1 MEIIHIVLGKANPN
15 RLNGVNKVVYQL
27 ATEQSK
33 AGKNVQV
40 WGITPE
46 PTHDYPAR
54 NFKTVL
60 FLAEKFPFALAAE
73 LKAAIL
79 SNKNAVFHL
88 HGGWVPVFSSIAKFF
103 QKHRVQYVLT
113 PHGAY
118 NTIAMQRSGLRK
130 KLYFQLFEKRT
141 IQGARK
147 VHAIGES
154 EVAGLQA
161 IYPQAKSFLL
171 PYGFDFDENVGYPQK
186 NENFTIG
193 FVGRLDT
200 HTKGLDLLMHAFYNF
215 QMHRPNSKLW
225 IIGAGDGE
233 AYLRKFVAEKKL
245 TNVVF
250 WGKKFGAEKDA
261 LISQMHVFAHP
272 SRNEGLPT
280 AVLEAAALG
289 TPAIVTRATNVAGYL
304 NNFGAGIGID
314 NEDVTVLTQAM
325 ENLLQSY
332 QKDGNSSY
340 LNGAKRM
347 LKSAFAWS
355 VLVHQYDE
363 LYQ

>member
-15 RLNGVNKVVYQL
+15 RLNGVNKVVYQM

-40 WGITPE
+40 WGITPD
-46 PTHDYPAR
+46 PTHDYPVR
-54 NFKTVL
+54 NFKTEL
-60 FLAEKFPFALAAE
+60 FLAEKSHFALPKQLQE
-73 LKAAIL
+73 AIL
-79 SNKNAVFHL
+79 ANINAVFHL
-88 HGGWVPVFSSIAKFF
+88 HGGWIPVFSSLAKFL
-103 QKHRVQYVLT
+103 QKHQVQYVLT

-118 NTIAMQRSGLRK
+118 NKVAMQRSWLRK
-130 KLYFQLFEKRT
+130 KIYFQLFEQQIIK
-141 IQGARK
+141 GARK

-154 EVAGLQA
+154 EVEGLQS
-161 IYPQAKSFLL
+161 IYSGARSFLL
-171 PYGFDFDENVGYPQK
+171 PYGFDFNEATGYPEK

-200 HTKGLDLLMHAFYNF
+200 HTKGLDLLINAFYNF
-215 QMHRPNSKLW
+215 QMHCPNSKLW
-225 IIGAGDGE
+225 IIGAGEGE
-233 AYLRKFVAEKKL
+233 AYLHKFVDKKKL
-245 TNVVF
+245 KNVVF

-289 TPAIVTRATNVAGYL
+289 TPTIVTQATNVAAYL
-304 NNFGAGIGID
+304 SKFGAGISID
-314 NEDVTVLTQAM
+314 NGDTIALAQAM
-325 ENLLQSY
+325 KNLHLSY
-332 QKDGNSSY
+332 EKGEIKSY
-340 LNGAKRM
+340 LDGANKM
-347 LKSAFAWS
+347 LKSVFAWPT
-355 VLVHQYDE
+355 LVHQYDE